1 MITTDELVRAF
12 APRLL
17 RSLCCP
23 VCLRDLRL
31 APARADQ
38 LVCEGCA
45 AVYGSVDGLP
55 ILLIEDENWRRKED
69 EISGEVAFNTD
80 TVPISVHI
88 ERNAFV
94 DGNTAELLQDADF
107 DLSRADVLVVG
118 CSMSELEFFVA
129 RSRSVCCLDIVPSL
143 SLQALRETRRRNLD
157 ASWVCGDG
165 EALPC
170 GDETFD
176 VVVVRQALHH
186 MLNYGAA
193 VREFFRVCRTGGTV
207 LLVDEPFG
215 AADGGAPPLST
226 HAGRRRVLGD
236 VQLAH
241 VRTALGLAPRAED
254 APGISG
260 SGSGFQARAGYIDA
274 VPGDNESLL
283 ADKYATLSLVGLLH
297 ALDEL
302 GAEVRMFAPRQVG
315 WVEGSGSTLQFKH
328 GPNPLR
334 NRPVLERIISAG
346 NASVVARKLAPLRTP
361 RDRASLRPASL
372 EKCLVLAHG

>member
-1 MITTDELVRAF
+1 MITTDELARAF

-31 APARADQ
+31 APARGDQ
-38 LVCEGCA
+38 LVCVGCA

-80 TVPISVHI
+80 TVPTSVHL

-107 DLSRADVLVVG
+107 DLSSADVLVVG

-215 AADGGAPPLST
+215 AADGEAPPLST
-226 HAGRRRVLGD
+226 HADHRRVLGD

-241 VRTALGLAPRAED
+241 VRTALGLALRAED
-254 APGISG
+254 ATGISG
-260 SGSGFQARAGYIDA
+260 SGSGSRPAPATSMRCPGTTSRCSRTSTRPCRSSACSTRSTSW
-274 VPGDNESLL
+274 VPRSGCSLP
-283 ADKYATLSLVGLLH
+283 G
-297 ALDEL
+297 
-302 GAEVRMFAPRQVG
+302 G
-315 WVEGSGSTLQFKH
+315 
-328 GPNPLR
+328 
-334 NRPVLERIISAG
+334 SAG
-346 NASVVARKLAPLRTP
+346 SRAAVRRSSSSTARTP
-361 RDRASLRPASL
+361 RATGPAREDRRRRQRVRGRAQARSAPDAARSGQPPPASL